1 MTPCAALTEFEQE
14 PLEMIDE
21 ALFEVPLPPDVRL
34 ADEVEQVR
42 VSGGLLG
49 EVGITRGE
57 GVREVADRVSR
68 SVVTSGGDVLSQDVP
83 ATPVLN
89 RVARVPESKLRVRQ
103 LLDQSDLMSPRE
115 LCNSLFSEPTVP
127 DRRH

>member
-68 SVVTSGGDVLSQDVP
+68 SVVTSGGDVLSRTSRLHP
-83 ATPVLN
+83 FSIAWT
-89 RVARVPESKLRVRQ
+89 AY
-103 LLDQSDLMSPRE
+103 QSRSSGSDS
-115 LCNSLFSEPTVP
+115 FSI
-127 DRRH
+127 RAI